1 MLTVLG
7 VDPGATNFGWAQITL
22 EDNVVSLGLCGLIQ
36 TPREDT
42 PYNVYLNDIVAQITE
57 QFPVILSLVQPQ
69 VIYSEYVPPGRLGS
83 RSELVTAASSVAKTI
98 AFQWG
103 IEWHGIAA
111 SSWKKIVL
119 DDSTATKARIRNHML
134 DCFPSLA
141 DRHKQQKEEQK
152 SKGEKAIGVPQDV
165 FDALGVAIAGCKQYE
180 SNQLRRQAPDH

>member
-1 MLTVLG
+1 MITILG
-7 VDPGATNFGWAQITL
+7 VDPGAQNFGWAAVTL
-22 EDNVVSLGLCGLIQ
+22 EDSVISLGLCGLIQ
-36 TPREDT
+36 TPRSEY
-42 PYNVYLNDIVAQITE
+42 PGYNDYLDAMVAQVSE

-69 VIYSEYVPPGRLGS
+69 MIYSEYVPPGRLGS

-103 IEWHGIAA
+103 VEWHGIAA

-141 DRHKQQKEEQK
+141 SRHKQQKEEQK
-152 SKGEKAIGVPQDV
+152 AKGEKAIGVPQDV
-165 FDALGVAIAGCKQYE
+165 FDALGVAIAGCKKNE
-180 SNQLRRQAPDH
+180 PNQSR